1 MKPNLFKIDVA
12 PPIDPLEQ
20 YGRFVTLRDMMDR
33 RRLRDLQFQS
43 EQLDLQQK
51 QESAQ
56 EYRTLQDLFR
66 HNPNPTDQEILGA
79 SFKLGQPVVK
89 ARFDRLKAAAE
100 TTKAELEA
108 EEKRQDFV
116 FSRVGSVM
124 SEKDPDK
131 RAALVR
137 QHKSDLMEAGYLTP
151 QQAALIPDDPG
162 DSWYERTFRAVRGD
176 PKWQEYQDKLAAA
189 ATAKAAEARAQA
201 KETRDELLFGPQYGK
216 AVAER
221 ESAQQEAL
229 GTKPITPYQRATLE
243 QQGMPN
249 TDTELRIKLRDS
261 TLPPAKRK
269 QYE

>member
-66 HNPNPTDQEILGA
+66 RNPNPTDQEILRA

-100 TTKAELEA
+100 TTKAQIEA
-108 EEKRQDFV
+108 DEKRNEFV
-116 FSRVGSVM
+116 FNQVGAAIA
-124 SEKDPDK
+124 EPDLDK
-131 RAALVR
+131 RGALVR
-137 QHKSDLMEAGYLTP
+137 QHKDELVKAGYLTP
-151 QQAALIPDDPG
+151 EQAARIPDIPDQAWW
-162 DSWYERTFRAVRGD
+162 DRTF
-176 PKWQEYQDKLAAA
+176 K
-189 ATAKAAEARAQA
+189 
-201 KETRDELLFGPQYGK
+201 
-216 AVAER
+216 
-221 ESAQQEAL
+221 
-229 GTKPITPYQRATLE
+229 
-243 QQGMPN
+243 
-249 TDTELRIKLRDS
+249 
-261 TLPPAKRK
+261 
-269 QYE
+269 